1 MEETWVIHQIPN
13 TPMITPTINLTESL
27 TYFYTLFL
35 HVLVWGERLRFTYVE
50 NRIPYMVKKKEDQSQ
65 SKQTKNPLHFKRIT
79 LFSSLK
85 ALVLGSYTITVV
97 LTFLRL
103 QSFNTVLHV
112 VVIPNYKITA
122 TL

>member
-1 MEETWVIHQIPN
+1 
-13 TPMITPTINLTESL
+13 
-27 TYFYTLFL
+27 
-35 HVLVWGERLRFTYVE
+35 
-50 NRIPYMVKKKEDQSQ
+50 MVKKKEDQSQ

-103 QSFNTVLHV
+103 QSFNTVFHA